1 VQGLRE
7 VLAGLELV
15 HGAELVRDV
24 VEGAGNTGPGAVVQ
38 VIARKQ

>member
-1 VQGLRE
+1 MQGLRE
-7 VLAGLELV
+7 VL
-15 HGAELVRDV
+15 AELVRDV